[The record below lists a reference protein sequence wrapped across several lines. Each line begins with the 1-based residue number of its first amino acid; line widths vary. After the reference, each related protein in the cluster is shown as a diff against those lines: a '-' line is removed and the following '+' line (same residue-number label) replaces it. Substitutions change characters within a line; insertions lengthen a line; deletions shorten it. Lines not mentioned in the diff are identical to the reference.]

1 MKCPICKAVYW
12 YNWKPLGYQCLERE
26 FLMAQMVKNLAA
38 MQETWFRSL
47 GWEDALEKWMAAHSS
62 ILAWRSPMDRG
73 AWWATIDGGH
83 KKSDMTEQLTRVL
96 GMKCFHLLK
105 VNYTTN
111 YIKGDTDKPVQTIV
125 SNQSMVCKEKMNI
138 SVTATLDQNGPP
150 CKIVTMSISH
160 LTTVGLPNILGTN
173 KVPPTR
179 KIQERSKGDTGLQSI
194 GPINIPESLWLE
206 SILVEW
212 CTRHQEGLSQND
224 WPNTNWKLT
233 PFT

>member
-1 MKCPICKAVYW
+1 MLGKRVPDGSNGKESGCNAGDPVSISGLGRCPGEV
-12 YNWKPLGYQCLERE
+12 NGNPLQYSCLEKPHG
-26 FLMAQMVKNLAA
+26 Q
-38 MQETWFRSL
+38 RSL
-47 GWEDALEKWMAAHSS
+47 VGYHRW
-62 ILAWRSPMDRG
+62 
-73 AWWATIDGGH
+73 GH

-138 SVTATLDQNGPP
+138 SVRATPDQNGPP
-150 CKIVTMSISH
+150 RKIVTMSISH

-173 KVPPTR
+173 KLPPTR
-179 KIQERSKGDTGLQSI
+179 KIQERSKGGRGLQSI

-206 SILVEW
+206 SILVE
-212 CTRHQEGLSQND
+212 
-224 WPNTNWKLT
+224 
-233 PFT
+233 